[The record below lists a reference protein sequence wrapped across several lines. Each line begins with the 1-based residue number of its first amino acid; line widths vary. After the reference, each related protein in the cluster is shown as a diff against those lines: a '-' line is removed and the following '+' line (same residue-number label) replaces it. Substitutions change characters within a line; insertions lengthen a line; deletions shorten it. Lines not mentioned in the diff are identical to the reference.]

1 MGVEQLRIRPARPS
15 NLRWDAIGINPEIRI
30 AAEVAFQL
38 RMSPKYSD
46 DGAPEG
52 TCERPISTRTAE
64 NRKPTDHEEEDELDL
79 YSMNP

>member
-1 MGVEQLRIRPARPS
+1 MEQLKIRPSRPS
-15 NLRWDAIGINPEIRI
+15 NLRWDAIGVNPEIRI

-52 TCERPISTRTAE
+52 TCERPISVRTAE
-64 NRKPTDHEEEDELDL
+64 KQKPADHEEEDELDVS
-79 YSMNP
+79 SMNP

>member
-1 MGVEQLRIRPARPS
+1 MEQLKIRAPRPS

-52 TCERPISTRTAE
+52 TCERPISVRAAE
-64 NRKPTDHEEEDELDL
+64 KRKSADHEEEDELDL

>member
-1 MGVEQLRIRPARPS
+1 MGQLKISPPRPS

-46 DGAPEG
+46 DGTPEG
-52 TCERPISTRTAE
+52 TCERPISVRAAE
-64 NRKPTDHEEEDELDL
+64 KQGPAGHEEEDELDI